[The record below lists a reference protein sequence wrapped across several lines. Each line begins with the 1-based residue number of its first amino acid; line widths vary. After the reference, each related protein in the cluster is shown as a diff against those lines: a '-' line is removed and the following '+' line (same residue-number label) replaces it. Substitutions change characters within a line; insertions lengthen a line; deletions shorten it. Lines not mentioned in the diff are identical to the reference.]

1 MLRRAYISAFSHEA
15 EAQGVGDVRGRPQ
28 VRRWAGPAGGGHRE
42 AGIAAE
48 GGGRILNVLP
58 QRLGLSPRAGGRRWL
73 QVRRTGAGRRPPTRH
88 APDSRRKAVP
98 RALPKVSERARGRDE
113 ATIRPVVRLRSGSLR
128 LVRADENGAS
138 RETGIPRQN
147 VTMRRRRVGLVL
159 GGFIVGRLGP
169 LSAHAQRAPI
179 IPATTTSTT
188 DSGLLALL
196 APPF

>member
-15 EAQGVGDVRGRPQ
+15 EAQGVGDVRRRPQ
-28 VRRWAGPAGGGHRE
+28 VRRWSGPAAGGHRE

-73 QVRRTGAGRRPPTRH
+73 QVRRAGAGRRPPARH

-98 RALPKVSERARGRDE
+98 RALPEVSERARGRDE

-128 LVRADENGAS
+128 LVRADEDGAA
-138 RETGIPRQN
+138 RETVRATGD
-147 VTMRRRRVGLVL
+147 VTIRRGRGGLAVGGVDL
-159 GGFIVGRLGP
+159 
-169 LSAHAQRAPI
+169 
-179 IPATTTSTT
+179 
-188 DSGLLALL
+188 
-196 APPF
+196 